1 MRKISLAVS
10 SSWEISEAENRVTS
24 SSDLGNVLLGEFG
37 RMQRTD
43 HPQSILRL
51 AP

>member
-24 SSDLGNVLLGEFG
+24 SSDLGNVLLGDFCLEECK
-37 RMQRTD
+37 RTKE
-43 HPQSILRL
+43 P
-51 AP
+51 